1 MLRIWLGCAVV
12 IVGLVAAAIA
22 VPRLAHR
29 YPCDSVVPNAAD
41 MGLRLSDTEQVVSC
55 EHHAS
60 FPDSSARLVV
70 RTASPQT
77 RTALLQRSSVSEEL
91 ERTMISEN
99 DGPFYEEVRRPN
111 LERSKQVY
119 LSTTGDYQLSI
130 SYDDGIE
137 SGLLLTVW
145 AMEM

>member
-1 MLRIWLGCAVV
+1 M
-12 IVGLVAAAIA
+12 
-22 VPRLAHR
+22 
-29 YPCDSVVPNAAD
+29 
-41 MGLRLSDTEQVVSC
+41 VSC

-119 LSTTGDYQLSI
+119 VSTTGGYQLSI